1 MVNTTDCHLQVIL
14 TKYPNK
20 STLGIHMYNHWQEFA
35 LPRDFTQK
43 NNCDAQN
50 NTIYRGIHF
59 GIKGKSNVNINYSEA
74 KGSFNL

>member
-1 MVNTTDCHLQVIL
+1 
-14 TKYPNK
+14 
-20 STLGIHMYNHWQEFA
+20 MYNHWQEFA

-43 NNCDAQN
+43 NYCDAQN